1 MSGQSL
7 NGYGFTIGGSSGSWL
22 NPNTIMA
29 SDMTG
34 GYYSGSLTDRMIIKC
49 DTLYARHAEIDT
61 LDAKIINVSDN
72 LNANYLTANEIG
84 ANYLTASQI
93 RANYLNTDELEANY
107 FTYDNERVSWGQIV
121 TDIWLGR
128 EEYGDSPGVLYYA
141 TGMALG
147 RWYEHS
153 YGSPHRH

>member
-7 NGYGFTIGGSSGSWL
+7 NGYGFTIGGSGDSWL
-22 NPNTIMA
+22 NPNTVMA
-29 SDMTG
+29 NDMTG
-34 GYYSGSLTDRMIIKC
+34 SYYSGSLTDKMIIKC

-93 RANYLNTDELEANY
+93 SANYLNTDELEANY

-121 TDIWLGR
+121 VDIWIENG
-128 EEYGDSPGVLYYA
+128 SLYYG

-147 RWYEHS
+147 RWYDYS
-153 YGSPHRH
+153 YGSPHRHFVGAV